1 MKVLSMIRL
10 MVDEDSFDEAMVKRL
25 VEHRTLLFRDLEQV
39 KTDGKG
45 YVFHHDYE
53 TDVREISKHLDAL
66 KLVIEYFGG
75 KV

>member
-1 MKVLSMIRL
+1 

-25 VEHRTLLFRDLEQV
+25 IEHRTLLFRDLEQV
-39 KTDGKG
+39 KTDQKG
-45 YVFHHDYE
+45 YVFHHDYQ
-53 TDVREISKHLDAL
+53 TDVREIVKHLDAL

>member
-1 MKVLSMIRL
+1 MIRL

-25 VEHRTLLFRDLEQV
+25 IEHRTLLFRDLEQV

-53 TDVREISKHLDAL
+53 TDVREITSYLSAFEK
-66 KLVIEYFGG
+66 VIKYHGG
-75 KV
+75 SI